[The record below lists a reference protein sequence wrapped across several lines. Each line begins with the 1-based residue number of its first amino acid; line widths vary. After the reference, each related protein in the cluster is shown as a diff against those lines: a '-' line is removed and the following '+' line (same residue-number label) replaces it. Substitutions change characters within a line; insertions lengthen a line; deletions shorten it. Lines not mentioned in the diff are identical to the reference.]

1 MSQYKK
7 VLITIPESLLDEI
20 DAVADSEKASRSE
33 LIRQV
38 MKEYVDKCKKKC
50 LRDALI
56 NGYRE
61 MGKLNL
67 DLAQMCFDADNEC
80 QRCYEEK
87 LAESE

>member
-20 DAVADSEKASRSE
+20 DAVADSEKTSRSE

-38 MKEYVDKCKKKC
+38 MKEYVDKHNKKC

-56 NGYRE
+56 SGYRE